1 MPHRVERSQ
10 LGLDEV
16 LEYCALLDQGAKDVP
31 VKEAWETIVDGSEKS
46 IREMTRAPSCY
57 TLGNALQHEV
67 TPLTAAILQFKATYH
82 AQKAA
87 AATAK
92 KAATPS
98 KKEPGEEGAPGA
110 GGPNGTYSKKQ
121 ISAMLK
127 QIGASPYGKGK
138 GKAKG
143 KGGGAVNPSSGW
155 YVAGHGDWGYGGWGS
170 PNWGM
175 SWNGGTSTGGGNVA
189 KPSHPCRDFQAGRC
203 QRGDQ
208 CRFQHSGG
216 GEK

>member
-1 MPHRVERSQ
+1 VS
-10 LGLDEV
+10 
-16 LEYCALLDQGAKDVP
+16 

-46 IREMTRAPSCY
+46 IREMTRAPTSY

-67 TPLTAAILQFKATYH
+67 TPLTAAILQFKATFQ

-87 AATAK
+87 GAAAK
-92 KAATPS
+92 KAASPG
-98 KKEPGEEGAPGA
+98 KKESGDEQEAPGA

-143 KGGGAVNPSSGW
+143 KGGGPANPGSGW
-155 YVAGHGDWGYGGWGS
+155 YVAGHGDWGYGGWGTAA
-170 PNWGM
+170 GA
-175 SWNGGTSTGGGNVA
+175 V
-189 KPSHPCRDFQAGRC
+189 QAGA
-203 QRGDQ
+203 
-208 CRFQHSGG
+208 
-216 GEK
+216 